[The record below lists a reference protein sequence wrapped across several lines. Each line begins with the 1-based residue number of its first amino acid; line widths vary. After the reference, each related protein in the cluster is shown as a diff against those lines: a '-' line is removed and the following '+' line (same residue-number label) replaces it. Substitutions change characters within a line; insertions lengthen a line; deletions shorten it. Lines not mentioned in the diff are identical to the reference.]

1 MTVTDPAVRSDV
13 GQTICPAGNH
23 ELASML
29 GLDDGAILERI
40 MALSPTHRSALS
52 MVGGIIITRGCGGD
66 AETIKLLPRLHTLI
80 LDAHA
85 RLATS

>member
-23 ELASML
+23 ELAS
-29 GLDDGAILERI
+29 ILERI